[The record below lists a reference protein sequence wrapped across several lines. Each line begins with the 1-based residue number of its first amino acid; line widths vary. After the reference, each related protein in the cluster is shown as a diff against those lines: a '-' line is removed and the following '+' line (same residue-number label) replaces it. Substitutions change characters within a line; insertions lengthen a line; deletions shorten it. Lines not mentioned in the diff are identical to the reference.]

1 MGYIMQ
7 RILLPLVIVAA
18 MYFGPMFAET
28 TSGSA
33 TGASETVRTGQFF
46 IGNMVGCLMELRV
59 PLGEECAFDGE
70 FHDSPLVG
78 HVMNWTALLALG
90 AGVLGIIGLLPVI
103 GRLTSVLT
111 VLAGLG
117 ALGAMGL
124 LTLTLLGTD
133 DGLGAIRWGVY
144 LTAGA
149 GLLTL
154 IAGLAGM
161 RGND

>member
-1 MGYIMQ
+1 MQ
-7 RILLPLVIVAA
+7 RILLPLAIIAA

-33 TGASETVRTGQFF
+33 TGDAETVRTGQFF
-46 IGNMVGCLMELRV
+46 IGNMIGCLTELRV
-59 PLGEECAFDGE
+59 PLGEECSFDGE
-70 FHDSPLVG
+70 FYDSPLVG
-78 HVMNWTALLALG
+78 HAMNWTAILALG

-103 GRLTSVLT
+103 GRLTSIVT
-111 VLAGLG
+111 VLAGVG
-117 ALGAMGL
+117 ALAAMGIL
-124 LTLTLLGTD
+124 SLTMLGTD

-154 IAGLAGM
+154 ISGLAGM